1 MIKAKQNFNLKA
13 YNSFGIESFA
23 REYFCIRS
31 IDDLTNILNQS
42 FSQPPFLL
50 GGGSNILLPAKLDRS
65 VVKLDFK
72 DWEILKDEDAFS
84 VIRIGAGWNWHSFV
98 LETIEKG
105 LGGMENLSLIPGTV
119 GAAPIQNIGAY
130 GVEVKDFI
138 LAVEYFSFEERETM
152 IFTPEDCD
160 FSYRNSIFKQELNGK
175 GAITH
180 VVFKLPK
187 VGHYNYNVSYKSLA
201 DLAENSDNLSPEIIS
216 DWVIQIRRSKLPD
229 PKELGN
235 SGSFFKNPIV
245 SFSKLNDLK
254 DTHPE
259 IPHYFL
265 SDHKVKIPAAWL
277 IDSCGLKGKRDG
289 PVGSYERQPL
299 VIVNFGGATSRQ
311 IIDWAQYVKNT
322 VWQKFEIPLE
332 AEVNL
337 LDAKGQRLSLS

>member
-1 MIKAKQNFNLKA
+1 MIKGKQNFNLKG
-13 YNSFGIESFA
+13 YNSFGIESIA
-23 REYFCIRS
+23 REFHCISS
-31 IDDLTNILNQS
+31 IDDLTEILNRS
-42 FSQPPFLL
+42 SGRMPFLL
-50 GGGSNILLPAKLDRS
+50 GGGSNVLLPAKLDRT
-65 VVKLDFK
+65 VVKLAFK
-72 DWEILKDEDAFS
+72 EWEILEDEDAFS

-98 LETIEKG
+98 LETLENG

-130 GVEVKDFI
+130 GVEVQDFI
-138 LAVEYFSFEERETM
+138 KTVEFFSFEKMEALNFRAK
-152 IFTPEDCD
+152 DCK
-160 FSYRNSIFKQELNGK
+160 FSYRNSIFKQELIGK

-187 VGHYNYNVSYKSLA
+187 DGHYPYNVSYKSLA
-201 DLAENSDNLSPEIIS
+201 DLADKSKKLSPKKIS

-245 SFSKLNDLK
+245 SREKLTELK
-254 DTHPE
+254 DLYPE

-265 SDHKVKIPAAWL
+265 SDQTVKIPAAWL

-289 PVGSYERQPL
+289 PVGSYEKQPL
-299 VIVNFGGATSRQ
+299 VIVNFGGASSGQ
-311 IIDWAQYVKNT
+311 IINWAQHVKNA
-322 VWQKFEIPLE
+322 VRHKFDIQLE

-337 LDAKGQRLSLS
+337 LDSKGQRLSLS